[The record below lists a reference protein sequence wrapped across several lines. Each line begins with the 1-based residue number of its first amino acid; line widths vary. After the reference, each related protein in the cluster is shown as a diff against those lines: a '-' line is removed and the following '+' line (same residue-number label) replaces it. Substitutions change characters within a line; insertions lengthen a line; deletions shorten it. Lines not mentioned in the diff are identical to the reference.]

1 MRNLHKEIE
10 FENDICAY
18 LGAHDWLYAE
28 GDHASYDRARA
39 LFPADIVAWIQQTQ
53 PQAWETLTKN
63 NGTAAEA
70 VLLDRIR
77 KQLDD
82 RGTLDVLRHGVEM
95 LGLRQPLALAQ
106 FKPALA
112 MNPELQAKYA
122 ANRLRVV
129 RQVRYSL
136 HNENAIDLV
145 LFQNGIPVAT
155 VELKSDYTQSVEDA
169 VDQYR
174 FDRHPRPKGQSA
186 AEPLLDFP
194 RGALVHFAVSNSQ
207 AFMTT
212 RLLGAATTFLPFNRG
227 DDGGAGNPVNPN
239 GHRTAYLWEEV
250 WARDSWLEIIGRY
263 IVTKRD
269 SKKQIISMIFPRYHQ
284 LDATRK
290 LLATVLAEGA
300 GKKYLIQHSAGSGKT
315 NSIAWSAH
323 FLADLHDV
331 EHKKLFDSVLVVSDR
346 NVLDSQLQEAIF
358 DFERTSGVVATIKGE
373 SASKSKELAEALSG
387 GKKIVVC
394 TIQTFPFAL
403 KAVQELA
410 ATQGKRFAVIAD
422 EAHSSQTGSAAAN
435 LKAVLSAEE
444 LQELADGGEVS
455 TEDLLAAQMAA
466 RANDAGITYVA
477 FTATPKSKTL
487 ELFGRCPN
495 PALPAGP
502 DNLPAPFHVY
512 SMRQAIEEG
521 FILDVLKNYT
531 PYGLAFK
538 LASGG
543 QEWDETEVERSAAL
557 KGIMRWVR
565 LHPYNISQ
573 KVQVV
578 VEHFRENVSHLLEG
592 RAKAMVVVGSRLE
605 AVRWQL
611 AIEKY
616 IKSQNYKIG
625 TLVAFSGEVN
635 DQESGDEP
643 FTENSK
649 VLNPNLRGRDMREA
663 FATDE
668 YQILLVANKFQTGF
682 DQPLLCGM
690 YVDKRLAGIQAVQT
704 LSRLNRAYPGKDT
717 TYVLDFVNAAEEV
730 LAAFKTYYAT
740 ATLAGVTDPDL
751 VYDLRAKLDAAGYY
765 DDNEVERVVAV
776 EMKENAAQYELNAT
790 LEPVA
795 DRLLKRYAAAR
806 KRKQD
811 ALNLKDAK
819 GAQDAQDEMNALQL
833 FKSDL
838 GGFQRVYAFLSQ
850 IFDYGNTA
858 IEKRAIFYRRLLPLL
873 EFGREREGV
882 DLSKVVLTHH
892 KLKNQGKRALP
903 LGIGEP
909 LKPMTDTGS
918 GQVQDKEKVLLAEII
933 EKVNTLF
940 DGELSDDDKLVYVNH
955 VLKGKLLESEILVR
969 QASSNTKEQFSNS
982 PDFANELMNAI
993 MDALS
998 AHSTMSKQAL
1008 DSEKVR
1014 SGLKDVL
1021 LGPAQLYE
1029 ALRGRGQENQQRSS

>member
-1 MRNLHKEIE
+1 MNLHKEIE
-10 FENDICAY
+10 FENDICAH
-18 LGAHDWLYAE
+18 LAENGWLYAE
-28 GDHASYDRARA
+28 GDHASYDRTRA
-39 LFPADIVAWIQQTQ
+39 LFPTDILAWVQATQ
-53 PQAWETLTKN
+53 PKAWDTLSKN
-63 NGTAAEA
+63 HGTGAEA
-70 VLLDRIR
+70 QLLDRIR

-95 LGLRQPLALAQ
+95 LGLRQAVNLAQ

-112 MNPELQAKYA
+112 MNPELQARYA

-129 RQVRYSL
+129 RQLRYSL

-145 LFQNGIPVAT
+145 LFLNGIPVAT
-155 VELKSDYTQSVEDA
+155 VELKSNFTQGVEDA

-174 FDRHPRPKGQSA
+174 FDRHPRPKGQPF

-194 RGALVHFAVSNSQ
+194 RGALVHFAASNSSVM
-207 AFMTT
+207 MTT
-212 RLLGAATTFLPFNRG
+212 RLLGPATTFLPFNQG
-227 DDGGAGNPVNPN
+227 DDGAAGNPVNPN
-239 GHRTAYLWEEV
+239 GHRIAYLWEEV

-263 IVTKRD
+263 IVTRRD
-269 SKKQIISMIFPRYHQ
+269 SKKQITSVIFPRYHQ

-290 LLATVLAEGA
+290 LIATVLAEGA
-300 GKKYLIQHSAGSGKT
+300 GQKYLIQHSAGSGKT
-315 NSIAWSAH
+315 NSIAWTAH
-323 FLADLHDV
+323 FLADLHDA
-331 EHKKLFDSVLVVSDR
+331 EHRKLFDSVLVVSDR
-346 NVLDSQLQEAIF
+346 NVLDAQLQEAIF
-358 DFERTSGVVATIKGE
+358 DFERTAGVVATIKGE
-373 SASKSKELAEALSG
+373 SASKSQELAEALSG

-422 EAHSSQTGSAAAN
+422 EAHSSQAGSAAAN

-444 LQELADGGEVS
+444 LEALADGGEVG
-455 TEDLLAAQMAA
+455 TEDLLAAQMAT
-466 RANDAGITYVA
+466 RANDKGITYIA
-477 FTATPKSKTL
+477 FTATPKAKTL
-487 ELFGRCPN
+487 ELFGRRPN
-495 PALPAGP
+495 PDLPASAT
-502 DNLPAPFHVY
+502 NLPASFHVY

-538 LASGG
+538 LASEER
-543 QEWDETEVERSAAL
+543 EWDETEVERSAAM

-578 VEHFRENVSHLLEG
+578 VEHFRENVAPLLEG

-611 AIEKY
+611 AMERY
-616 IKSQNYKIG
+616 IKSQNYRMG

-635 DQESGDEP
+635 DQESGPDAL
-643 FTENSK
+643 TENSK
-649 VLNPNLRGRDMREA
+649 ALNPNLRGRDMREA

-717 TYVLDFVNAAEEV
+717 TYILDFTDSADEV
-730 LAAFKTYYAT
+730 LAAFKTYYST
-740 ATLAGVTDPDL
+740 ATLAGITDPHL
-751 VYDLRAKLDAAGYY
+751 VYDLRAKLDGSGYY
-765 DDNEVERVVAV
+765 DDAEVERVVAV
-776 EMKENAAQYELNAT
+776 ELKPDAAQYELNAV

-795 DRLLKRYAAAR
+795 DRLLKRYQAAR
-806 KRKQD
+806 KAWLDAQVLGDAVAKQ
-811 ALNLKDAK
+811 A
-819 GAQDAQDEMNALQL
+819 AQDEMNALQL
-833 FKSDL
+833 FKRDIA
-838 GGFQRVYAFLSQ
+838 GFQRVYSFLSQ

-858 IEKRAIFYRRLLPLL
+858 IEKRAIFFRRLLPLL

-882 DLSKVVLTHH
+882 DLSRVVLTHH

-903 LGIGEP
+903 LGTGEP
-909 LKPMTDTGS
+909 LQPFTDAGS
-918 GQVQDKEKVLLAEII
+918 GQLHEKEKARLLEII

-940 DGELSDDDKLVYVNH
+940 EGELSDEDKLVYVNH
-955 VLKGKLLESEILVR
+955 VLKGKLLESDVLMR
-969 QASSNTKEQFSNS
+969 QASNNTKEQFSNS

-993 MDALS
+993 MDALA
-998 AHSTMSKQAL
+998 AHTTMSKQAL

-1014 SGLKDVL
+1014 SGLKDIL
-1021 LGPAQLYE
+1021 LGPAKLYE
-1029 ALRGRGQENQQRSS
+1029 GLRERKEALQQS